1 MNDISTYSIVLE
13 LKHRL
18 ESFLYDGEQD
28 SMLEDSDI
36 DLAEN
41 VYFLLEEFALQYK
54 ETILERVKDEDE
66 LWNETKGGAL

>member
-1 MNDISTYSIVLE
+1 MREATTYAVVLE

-28 SMLEDSDI
+28 SMLEDSDV
-36 DLAEN
+36 DLTEN

-54 ETILERVKDEDE
+54 ETILERVKDEE
-66 LWNETKGGAL
+66 LWNEAKGGAL

>member
-1 MNDISTYSIVLE
+1 MREATTYAVVLE

-28 SMLEDSDI
+28 SMLEDSDV
-36 DLAEN
+36 DLTEN

-54 ETILERVKDEDE
+54 ETILERVKDDNS
-66 LWNETKGGAL
+66 WNETKGGAL

>member
-1 MNDISTYSIVLE
+1 MREATTYAVVLE

-28 SMLEDSDI
+28 SMLEDSDV

>member
-1 MNDISTYSIVLE
+1 MREATTYAVVLE

-41 VYFLLEEFALQYK
+41 VYFLWA
-54 ETILERVKDEDE
+54 
-66 LWNETKGGAL
+66 GGCDSSKAPRSEMQARAVE

>member
-1 MNDISTYSIVLE
+1 MRDATTYAVVLE

-28 SMLEDSDI
+28 SMLEDSDA

-54 ETILERVKDEDE
+54 ETILERVKEDD
-66 LWNETKGGAL
+66 KP

>member
-1 MNDISTYSIVLE
+1 MREATTYAVVLE

-28 SMLEDSDI
+28 SMLEDSDV
-36 DLAEN
+36 DLTEN

-54 ETILERVKDEDE
+54 ETILERVKEED
-66 LWNETKGGAL
+66 KP

>member
-1 MNDISTYSIVLE
+1 MREATTYAVVLE

-28 SMLEDSDI
+28 SMLEDSDV

-54 ETILERVKDEDE
+54 ETILERVKDEE